1 VQQFNKTT
9 SAVVAGAIVTIL
21 VALLKVYGGPLSTM
35 MDQPG
40 VQAALQ
46 TVITAAAVYFGP
58 ANQPA

>member
-1 VQQFNKTT
+1 
-9 SAVVAGAIVTIL
+9 
-21 VALLKVYGGPLSTM
+21 M